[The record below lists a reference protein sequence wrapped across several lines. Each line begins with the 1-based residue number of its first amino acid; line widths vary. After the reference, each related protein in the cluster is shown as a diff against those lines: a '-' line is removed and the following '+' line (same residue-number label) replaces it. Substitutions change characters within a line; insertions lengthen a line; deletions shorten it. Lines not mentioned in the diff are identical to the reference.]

1 MDGLS
6 DNLDAG
12 LSGIAG
18 LSSTGSVNI
27 LEGFS
32 GIGGCGL
39 DAGLSE
45 VFWTELS
52 RSPGEDSDNCM
63 RDPGLLGIA
72 GLSSS
77 GLSGILEGGLPG
89 N

>member
-1 MDGLS
+1 MDGFS
-6 DNLDAG
+6 D
-12 LSGIAG
+12 
-18 LSSTGSVNI
+18 TGSVNK
-27 LEGFS
+27 LEGFP
-32 GIGGCGL
+32 GIGGLLSESL

-45 VFWTELS
+45 VFWGLAELIW
-52 RSPGEDSDNCM
+52 SPGEDSDCM